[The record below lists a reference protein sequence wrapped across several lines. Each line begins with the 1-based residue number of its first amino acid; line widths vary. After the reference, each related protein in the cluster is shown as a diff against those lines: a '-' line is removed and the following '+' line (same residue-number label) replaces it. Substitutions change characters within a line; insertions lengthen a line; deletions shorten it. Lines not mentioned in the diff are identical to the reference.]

1 MRERTTRRGEG
12 SLEAGGGIRLHYHAW
27 EVPEPQAAMVVVHG
41 LSEHGGRYE
50 HLGQALARIDVSA
63 FALDLRGHGLS
74 DGRRGHAPAFASFIK
89 DLDRFRREVLGLI
102 DPATPVFLLG
112 HSMGGL
118 IALRY
123 QEEYPGAFS
132 GAVIVSPWLATALP
146 VPRWKANLANILAR
160 VAPALPLSAGIDAAL
175 LSRDPAV
182 VAAYRDDPLVH
193 GRITPRLFV
202 DASREMGLTF
212 QRSDRLVSPLLFL
225 LAGSDRIVDV
235 TRTLAFARTLGASG
249 VLDVVIKV
257 YPDFYHEVLNEKAAG
272 QWDDLVGWLRRHL
285 R

>member
-1 MRERTTRRGEG
+1 MRARTTRRGEG
-12 SLEAGGGIRLHYHAW
+12 SLTVGGGIRLHYHTW
-27 EVPEPQAAMVVVHG
+27 EVVEPRAAMIIVHG
-41 LSEHGGRYE
+41 LAEHGGRYDR
-50 HLGQALARIDVSA
+50 LGQSLARIDVSS

-74 DGRRGHAPAFASFIK
+74 DGRRGHAPAFVSFIQ

-118 IALRY
+118 IALRF
-123 QEEYPGAFS
+123 QEEYPGAFQ

-146 VPRWKANLANILAR
+146 VPRWKVTLANVLAR
-160 VAPALPLSAGIDAAL
+160 VMPALPFSANIDAGQL
-175 LSRDPAV
+175 CRDPTV

-202 DASREMGLTF
+202 DAAREMGLTF
-212 QRSDRLVSPLLFL
+212 QRSDRLTAPLLFL
-225 LAGSDRIVDV
+225 LAGSDRIVDA
-235 TRTLAFARTLGASG
+235 TRSLAFSRTLGAT
-249 VLDVVIKV
+249 DVVIKV
-257 YPDFYHEVLNEKAAG
+257 YPDFYHEILNEKDDG
-272 QWDDLVGWLRRHL
+272 QWDDLIAWLRERL

>member
-1 MRERTTRRGEG
+1 MKTTTTTRGEG
-12 SLEAGGGIRLHYHAW
+12 SIAVGGGIRLHYHTW
-27 EVPEPQAAMVVVHG
+27 EVVEPRAATIVVHG
-41 LSEHGGRYE
+41 LSDHGGRYE
-50 HLGQALARIDVSA
+50 KLGQTLAGSDIST

-74 DGRRGHAPAFASFIK
+74 DGRRGHAPTFASFLQ
-89 DLDRFRREVLGLI
+89 DLDRFRREVLGLV

-123 QEEYPGAFS
+123 QEEYPGAFH

-146 VPRWKANLANILAR
+146 VPRWKANLANVLAR
-160 VAPALPLSAGIDAAL
+160 LLPALPFNADIRAEL

-202 DASREMGLTF
+202 EASREMGLTF
-212 QRSDRLVSPLLFL
+212 QRSDRITAPLLFQ
-225 LAGSDRIVDV
+225 LAGSDGIVDT
-235 TRTLAFARTLGASG
+235 TRSLSFARTLRVS
-249 VLDVVIKV
+249 DVVIKV
-257 YPDFYHEVLNEKAAG
+257 YPDFYHEVLNEKADE
-272 QWDDLVGWLRRHL
+272 QWADLRGWLRERLH
-285 R
+285 